1 MTNRIGG
8 DFNQDA
14 VEAFRAAYAQILNA
28 PEDDNVANA
37 SGLPTDTV
45 ANTSPWHDH
54 MPLWKYPSGKGPEED
69 LKAPFNPNDY
79 VSEGEEDESG
89 FSDEEIGALMN
100 ELLDDGEEEGTPLT
114 DDEIDQ
120 IVSELLN
127 DDEDGEE

>member
-28 PEDDNVANA
+28 PEDDAVANA

-79 VSEGEEDESG
+79 VSEEEDESG

-100 ELLDDGEEEGTPLT
+100 ELLDDGEEEENAPLT
-114 DDEIDQ
+114 DEEIDQ

-127 DDEDGEE
+127 DDEEE